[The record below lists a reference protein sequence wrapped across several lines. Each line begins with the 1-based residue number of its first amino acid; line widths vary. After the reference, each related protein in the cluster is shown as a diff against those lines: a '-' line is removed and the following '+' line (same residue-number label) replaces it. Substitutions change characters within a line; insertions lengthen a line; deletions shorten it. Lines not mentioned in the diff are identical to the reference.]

1 MIYLVVGAA
10 GLLIGLL
17 IAPKTGEE
25 TRERVKE
32 RFNMYKDR
40 FMRKATTNGAGGDEG
55 VASTVQADYLH

>member
-1 MIYLVVGAA
+1 MMYLIVGAA

-32 RFNMYKDR
+32 RFNLYKDR
-40 FMRKATTNGAGGDEG
+40 LMRKETTNGAGGDEG
-55 VASTVQADYLH
+55 IASTVQSDYLH

>member
-1 MIYLVVGAA
+1 MMYLIVGAA

-32 RFNMYKDR
+32 RFNLYKDR
-40 FMRKATTNGAGGDEG
+40 FMRKETTNSAGGDEG
-55 VASTVQADYLH
+55 IASTVQSDYLH